1 MDLRGFDLNLLIVFN
16 ALAQHRSV
24 TRAGESIGLS
34 QPAMSAALARLR
46 LLLGDPLFV
55 KTGAEMR
62 PTPRAAQLVAPV
74 RQALEIVKGEVLLTQ
89 AFDPATSTRTFCIL
103 TPDIGESNNIPR
115 LLSLLAAEAPGVNIR
130 VLSMPRHAA
139 YEALEIGAVDL
150 AVGYFPD
157 LQREGL
163 FVQRLFRNDHVCMV
177 RRDHPVIGERLS
189 LKQFMA
195 ADHAVVRPEG
205 REHVFEQHLQARGIQ
220 RRVRLEVAHFM
231 SLLPIISTSDLIAT
245 VPRDLADVCVR
256 YGHIRVLPTPLKV
269 PAIEIHQFWHRRVHK
284 DIAHQWLRGA
294 FRRLFP
300 AHAAESTPA

>member
-16 ALAQHRSV
+16 ALSQHRSV

-55 KTGAEMR
+55 KTGPEMR

-74 RQALEIVKGEVLLTQ
+74 RQALEIVMGEVLLTQ
-89 AFDPATSTRTFCIL
+89 AFDPATSTRTFSIL
-103 TPDIGESNNIPR
+103 TPDIGESNHIPR
-115 LLSLLAAEAPGVNIR
+115 LLSLLSAEAPGVNIR
-130 VLSMPRHAA
+130 VLSMPRHTAF
-139 YEALEIGAVDL
+139 EALEAGAVDL

-157 LQREGL
+157 LHREGL
-163 FVQRLFRNDHVCMV
+163 FVQRLFRNEHFCMV
-177 RRDHPVIGERLS
+177 RRDHPVIGEKLS
-189 LKQFMA
+189 LKQFLA
-195 ADHAVVRPEG
+195 AEHATVRPEG
-205 REHVFEQHLQARGIQ
+205 REHVFEQYLHAEGIQ

-231 SLLPIISTSDLIAT
+231 SLLPIISTSDLVAT
-245 VPRDLADVCVR
+245 VPRDLADVCAR
-256 YGHIRVLPTPLKV
+256 YGNIRVLPTPFKA

-294 FRRLFP
+294 MRRLFP
-300 AHAAESTPA
+300 EDHP

>member
-269 PAIEIHQFWHRRVHK
+269 PTIEIHQFWHRRVHK

>member
-16 ALAQHRSV
+16 ALSQHRSV

-46 LLLGDPLFV
+46 LVLGDPLFV
-55 KTGAEMR
+55 KTGSEMR
-62 PTPRAAQLVAPV
+62 PTPRASQLIAPV
-74 RQALEIVKGEVLLTQ
+74 RQALEIVKGELLLTQ
-89 AFDPATSTRTFCIL
+89 TFDPATSTRTFSIL

-115 LLSLLAAEAPGVNIR
+115 LLSLLSTEAPGVNIK

-139 YEALEIGAVDL
+139 FEALESGAVDL
-150 AVGYFPD
+150 
-157 LQREGL
+157 EGL
-163 FVQRLFRNDHVCMV
+163 FVQRLFRNEHFCMV
-177 RRDHPVIGERLS
+177 RKDHPVIGEKLS

-195 ADHAVVRPEG
+195 ADHATVRPDG
-205 REHVFEQHLQARGIQ
+205 REHVFEQYLHARGIQ

-245 VPRDLADVCVR
+245 VPRDLAEVCVR
-256 YGHIRVLPTPLKV
+256 YGNIRMLATPFKV
-269 PAIEIHQFWHRRVHK
+269 PVIEIHQFWHRRVHK

-294 FRRLFP
+294 MRRLFP
-300 AHAAESTPA
+300 EDHP

>member
-16 ALAQHRSV
+16 ALGQHRSV

-55 KTGAEMR
+55 KTGPEMR
-62 PTPRAAQLVAPV
+62 PTPRAAQLLVPV

-89 AFDPATSTRTFCIL
+89 AFDPGTSTRKFSIL
-103 TPDIGESNNIPR
+103 TPDIGESNHIPR
-115 LLSLLAAEAPGVNIR
+115 LLSLLSSEAPGVNLK
-130 VLSMPRHAA
+130 VLSMPRHTAF
-139 YEALEIGAVDL
+139 EALETGVVDL

-157 LQREGL
+157 LHREGL
-163 FVQRLFRNDHVCMV
+163 FVQRLFRNEHFCMV
-177 RRDHPVIGERLS
+177 RRDHPVIGEKLS

-195 ADHAVVRPEG
+195 ADHATVRPEG
-205 REHVFEQHLQARGIQ
+205 REHVFEQYLHARGIQ

-245 VPRDLADVCVR
+245 VPRDLAEVCAR
-256 YGHIRVLPTPLKV
+256 YGNIRMLPTPFKV
-269 PAIEIHQFWHRRVHK
+269 PGIEIHQFWHRRVHK

-294 FRRLFP
+294 MRTLFP
-300 AHAAESTPA
+300 EGNP

>member
-46 LLLGDPLFV
+46 LLLDDPLFV

-139 YEALEIGAVDL
+139 YEALETGAVDL

-163 FVQRLFRNDHVCMV
+163 FVQRLFRNDHVCML

>member
-55 KTGAEMR
+55 KTGPEMR

-89 AFDPATSTRTFCIL
+89 AFDPATSTRTFSIL
-103 TPDIGESNNIPR
+103 TPDIGESNHIPR
-115 LLSLLAAEAPGVNIR
+115 LLSLLSAEAPGVNIK

-139 YEALEIGAVDL
+139 FEALEAGVVDL

-163 FVQRLFRNDHVCMV
+163 FVQRLFRNEHFCMV
-177 RRDHPVIGERLS
+177 RRDHPVIGEKLS

-195 ADHAVVRPEG
+195 ADHATVRPEG
-205 REHVFEQHLQARGIQ
+205 REHVFEHYLHARGIQ
-220 RRVRLEVAHFM
+220 PRVRLEVAHFM

-245 VPRDLADVCVR
+245 VPRDLAEVCVR
-256 YGHIRVLPTPLKV
+256 YGNIRMLPTPFKV
-269 PAIEIHQFWHRRVHK
+269 PAIEIHQFWHPRVHK

-294 FRRLFP
+294 MRRLFP
-300 AHAAESTPA
+300 DGNP